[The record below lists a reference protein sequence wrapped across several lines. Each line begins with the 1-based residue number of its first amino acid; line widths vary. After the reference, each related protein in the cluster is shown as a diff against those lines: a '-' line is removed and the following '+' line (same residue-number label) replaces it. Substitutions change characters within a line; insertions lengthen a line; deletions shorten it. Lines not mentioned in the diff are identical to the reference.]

1 MIVSTLVDEV
11 DGVLGEGPE
20 DLKTLM
26 NQASSPL
33 TMSMK
38 PFLCISYSTL
48 LLLHRNHD
56 EMVATLVGC
65 LHFLLVDTCIVHD
78 PTFL

>member
-1 MIVSTLVDEV
+1 MIVLTLVDEV

-20 DLKTLM
+20 DFKTLM

-38 PFLCISYSTL
+38 PFLCMSYSTL
-48 LLLHRNHD
+48 LLLHHNHD
-56 EMVATLVGC
+56 EMVTTLVGFPC
-65 LHFLLVDTCIVHD
+65 YFLVDTCIVHD

>member
-1 MIVSTLVDEV
+1 MLVAEV

-38 PFLCISYSTL
+38 PFLCMTYSTIL
-48 LLLHRNHD
+48 LLQRNHD
-56 EMVATLVGC
+56 EVEPL
-65 LHFLLVDTCIVHD
+65 
-78 PTFL
+78 

>member
-1 MIVSTLVDEV
+1 MIVSTSVDEV

-38 PFLCISYSTL
+38 PFLCMSYSTFI
-48 LLLHRNHD
+48 
-56 EMVATLVGC
+56 A
-65 LHFLLVDTCIVHD
+65 CIGD
-78 PTFL
+78 IMMG

>member
-20 DLKTLM
+20 DFKTLM

-33 TMSMK
+33 TMFMK
-38 PFLCISYSTL
+38 PFLCMSYSSL

-56 EMVATLVGC
+56 EVVTTLVGC
-65 LHFLLVDTCIVHD
+65 PRYFLVDTCIVYD

>member
-26 NQASSPL
+26 KLASSPL
-33 TMSMK
+33 TMSVK
-38 PFLCISYSTL
+38 PSLCMSYSSL
-48 LLLHRNHD
+48 LLSHRNHD
-56 EMVATLVGC
+56 EMVNHVGW
-65 LHFLLVDTCIVHD
+65 LPLLL
-78 PTFL
+78 PR

>member
-20 DLKTLM
+20 DFKTLM

-33 TMSMK
+33 TMPMK
-38 PFLCISYSTL
+38 PFLCMTYNSL
-48 LLLHRNHD
+48 LVLHRNHD
-56 EMVATLVGC
+56 EMVDYVGW
-65 LHFLLVDTCIVHD
+65 LPLLLPH
-78 PTFL
+78 

>member
-33 TMSMK
+33 TMTENML
-38 PFLCISYSTL
+38 LCML
-48 LLLHRNHD
+48 K
-56 EMVATLVGC
+56 
-65 LHFLLVDTCIVHD
+65 
-78 PTFL
+78 

>member
-1 MIVSTLVDEV
+1 MIVDEV
-11 DGVLGEGPE
+11 DGILGEGPE

-38 PFLCISYSTL
+38 PFLCMSYSTL
-48 LLLHRNHD
+48 LVLHRNHD

>member
-20 DLKTLM
+20 DLKTPM

-38 PFLCISYSTL
+38 PFLCMSYSTYYCCNG
-48 LLLHRNHD
+48 NHD
-56 EMVATLVGC
+56 EVVATLMGC
-65 LHFLLVDTCIVHD
+65 LPYFPVDTCMVHD
-78 PTFL
+78 PTPL